1 MTRAE
6 QPTVDTPTSGALAA
20 DSRERAVRALL
31 RFRPLRRLW
40 SAQFAGGVGDA
51 LALLVLLLLALQ
63 AAVASGSFGGGYRG
77 AALAV
82 AAVIGARLVATLLS
96 GAVLL
101 GPLSSLF
108 APAGPLDR
116 RWTMIGADG
125 VRLALL
131 AVAPTWIVWTPGTAL
146 TWLLVT
152 AFVLGVAE
160 RVWTVAKDQAVPAL
174 LPTAPPEGAA
184 VRPLPDHYEALR
196 RLSLRTTFVALPVGA
211 AALVAITLVSNLLG
225 SGIDWFHQHQAAL
238 GSYLAA
244 GLFATSL
251 AILYFLHLPGLPKG
265 VQVPRVRSP
274 LEGLRR
280 PKNAQGAPD
289 KGRTGAIPVLVLA
302 CAAIAGAI
310 AAGVGVA
317 TLQAMDLGGGPVSFG
332 LLVLALSGGPVV
344 GIRGA
349 RKVLPGFSRRRL
361 LALALALTGLA
372 LLAAGLVNDATT
384 VLLLVVLAG
393 VSAGVVANTGH
404 SLLDQETEEDR
415 RARTTD
421 HLHAVVRVTVAVGA
435 VAAPLLAAAIGPH
448 RIGDGSFVFAHG
460 GAAFTLMLV
469 GALLLPVGALVL
481 GRTDDRH
488 GVPFHKDLLDS
499 LRGGDPVEGVSG
511 TGFFIAFE
519 GGDGAGKS
527 TQVQAIAEWI
537 RAKGHEVVV
546 TREPGATAIGK
557 RLRAILLDVASAG
570 LSDRAEAL
578 LYAAD
583 RAEHVASVVRPA
595 LERGAVV
602 ITDRYI
608 DSSVAYQG
616 AGRDLSPT
624 EIARISRWATDG
636 LVPNLTVLLDVSPE
650 TARERFTEAPD
661 RLESEPA
668 EFHQRVR
675 AGFLTLAAADP
686 ARYLVVDAGQA
697 PEAVTTPV
705 RHRLDQLLPLSAAE
719 IKAREEAR
727 EAARK
732 AAEEEARRK
741 AEEEAARKAEEARL
755 ERERQEQLAR
765 LRAEEE
771 ERKRREAE
779 EARRLEAE
787 RQAEEARQ
795 RAEEA
800 RRQAE
805 EERRR
810 REAEERARAAEQE
823 RLRKQAA
830 EEARLRAEAEERR
843 LEKQRKAEEALLRAE
858 RARLAAEAAAA
869 AADAVTD
876 AVRGAAGAAAGG
888 DAPTVET
895 PVPRGGAADAGAVS
909 RASAGAAG
917 GDAATVETP
926 APRGGAADAAD
937 AAEAPT
943 VERPSLRKDAARDA
957 EARDAEARAG
967 QDRVAAARDAADA
980 RTVETPAPRA
990 GDVKD
995 AEAQDAAAPGDAD
1008 ALTVETPAPRVGDE
1022 DGAGRAPVV
1031 GTASFRKQAPR
1042 RAGTPDPRASL
1053 AADSATRTAAGA
1065 PAPRAGDAPTVE
1077 TPAPRRPE
1085 RGEAEETQTVQ
1096 TPVVHRPDPRDA
1108 AAGAEDRTA
1117 LLPPVPSEPSEPSA
1131 PASAEDETALLP
1143 PVSPAA
1149 PGAEDRTALLPPV
1162 PSEPSEPSASASAE
1176 DETAL
1181 LPPVPSGPR
1190 AEDETA
1196 VLPPVPVLGPLDR
1209 QRVTWGV
1216 TPPEAEETAVLPKPP
1231 VRREPPARAENPAD
1245 RVPDWLFR
1253 PEDEAPAEPE
1263 AERTRELPPVAADG
1277 TDEQDQPVRRPR
1289 RRPEWADDAPT
1300 LADDLLGRRDRETGR
1315 ESDGNDGE
1323 DGPRDGRG
1331 RGRR

>member
-6 QPTVDTPTSGALAA
+6 QPPVDTPTSGALAA

-51 LALLVLLLLALQ
+51 LALLVLLLLGLQ
-63 AAVASGSFGGGYRG
+63 AAVAEGSLGGGYRG

-82 AAVIGARLVATLLS
+82 AAVIGARLLATLLL

-101 GPLSSLF
+101 GPLSTLF

-125 VRLALL
+125 LRLALL
-131 AVAPTWIVWTPGTAL
+131 AVAPTWLDWTGDKAL
-146 TWLLVT
+146 VWLLVT
-152 AFVLGVAE
+152 AFVVGGAE
-160 RVWTVAKDQAVPAL
+160 RVWTVAKDGAVPGL
-174 LPTAPPEGAA
+174 LPAPPPEGAA
-184 VRPLPDHYEALR
+184 VRPLPDHHEALR
-196 RLSLRTTFVALPVGA
+196 RLSLRTTFVALPVA
-211 AALVAITLVSNLLG
+211 AAGLVAITLVSNLFG

-238 GSYLAA
+238 ASYLAA
-244 GLFATSL
+244 GLFATS
-251 AILYFLHLPGLPKG
+251 AAFLYVLRLPVLPEG
-265 VQVPRVRSP
+265 VQTPRVRSP
-274 LEGLRR
+274 LEGMRR
-280 PKNAQGAPD
+280 PKTAQGVPD

-302 CAAIAGAI
+302 CAAVAGAV
-310 AAGVGVA
+310 AAAVGVA
-317 TLQAMDLGGGPVSFG
+317 ALQAMDLGGGPVAFG
-332 LLVLALSGGPVV
+332 LLVLALSGGPVA

-349 RKVLPGFSRRRL
+349 RRVLPGFSRRRL

-372 LLAAGLVNDATT
+372 LLAAGLVPDATT
-384 VLLLVVLAG
+384 VLLLVVVAG
-393 VSAGVVANTGH
+393 VGAGVVANTGH
-404 SLLDQETEEDR
+404 TLLDQETEEAR
-415 RARTTD
+415 RARTTE
-421 HLHAVVRVTVAVGA
+421 HLHAVVRVTVALGA
-435 VAAPLLAAAIGPH
+435 IAAPVLAAAIGPY
-448 RIGDGSFVFAHG
+448 RIEQGSFVFSHG

-499 LRGGDPVEGVSG
+499 LRGGDPSEGASSS
-511 TGFFIAFE
+511 GFFIAFE

-527 TQVQAIAEWI
+527 TQVQAIADWI

-557 RLRAILLDVASAG
+557 RLRAILLDVSSAG

-583 RAEHVASVVRPA
+583 RAEHVDSVVRPA

-636 LVPNLTVLLDVSPE
+636 LVPHLTVLLDVSPE

-675 AGFLTLAAADP
+675 TGFLTLAAADP
-686 ARYLVVDAGQA
+686 ARYVVVDAGQE
-697 PEAVTTPV
+697 PEAVTTVV
-705 RHRLDQLLPLSAAE
+705 RHRLDQMLPLSAAE
-719 IKAREEAR
+719 IEAR

-741 AEEEAARKAEEARL
+741 AEAEAARRAEEALR

-779 EARRLEAE
+779 EAERREAE
-787 RQAEEARQ
+787 RQAEEARR

-800 RRQAE
+800 RKAAE
-805 EERRR
+805 EERLR

-823 RLRKQAA
+823 RLRKQAE

-858 RARLAAEAAAA
+858 RARVAAEAAAA
-869 AADAVTD
+869 AAV
-876 AVRGAAGAAAGG
+876 AAE
-888 DAPTVET
+888 V
-895 PVPRGGAADAGAVS
+895 PVGTQ
-909 RASAGAAG
+909 

-926 APRGGAADAAD
+926 LPPRGPAGAPGDG
-937 AAEAPT
+937 EAPT
-943 VERPSLRKDAARDA
+943 VERPSLHSLRKTDDARDA
-957 EARDAEARAG
+957 DGTQDDGTQGAGTQGGTHGAGAQRA
-967 QDRVAAARDAADA
+967 A
-980 RTVETPAPRA
+980 
-990 GDVKD
+990 
-995 AEAQDAAAPGDAD
+995 DAD
-1008 ALTVETPAPRVGDE
+1008 ALTVETPAPRTSDDVRDARVRPAGTPAPRAAGADA
-1022 DGAGRAPVV
+1022 DAAGRAPVV
-1031 GTASFRKQAPR
+1031 GTASLRKTT
-1042 RAGTPDPRASL
+1042 TP
-1053 AADSATRTAAGA
+1053 AAES
-1065 PAPRAGDAPTVE
+1065 PAPRVTDQRTGGTGRRAESRPSAAAADDAPTVE

-1085 RGEAEETQTVQ
+1085 EGGGADETQTLQ
-1096 TPVVHRPDPRDA
+1096 SPVVHRPDPREA
-1108 AAGAEDRTA
+1108 VRT
-1117 LLPPVPSEPSEPSA
+1117 
-1131 PASAEDETALLP
+1131 
-1143 PVSPAA
+1143 
-1149 PGAEDRTALLPPV
+1149 
-1162 PSEPSEPSASASAE
+1162 
-1176 DETAL
+1176 
-1181 LPPVPSGPR
+1181 
-1190 AEDETA
+1190 EDETA
-1196 VLPPVPVLGPLDR
+1196 VLPPVPVLGGPAH
-1209 QRVTWGV
+1209 RVTWGV
-1216 TPPEAEETAVLPKPP
+1216 EPKAADGAADQDETAVLPKT
-1231 VRREPPARAENPAD
+1231 PARPEPSARPENPAD

-1253 PEDEAPAEPE
+1253 RDDAAPAETEP
-1263 AERTRELPPVAADG
+1263 ERTRELPPV
-1277 TDEQDQPVRRPR
+1277 TDDEPYGQGPARRR
-1289 RRPEWADDAPT
+1289 RRPEWAEDDAPT
-1300 LADDLLGRRDRETGR
+1300 LADDLLGRRDDDSRDDEGR
-1315 ESDGNDGE
+1315 
-1323 DGPRDGRG
+1323 RG
-1331 RGRR
+1331 R